1 MAMNIKS
8 TLAHKVR
15 QLYSNLLP
23 IPCLVCGM
31 PSSSSVICLACR
43 HDLPRPDAACKRCA
57 MPLTQHGT
65 CGKCLTH
72 PLQHDF
78 SYSPFIYKAA
88 IPDLI
93 SQFKYKHQFALTA
106 FFAEQLI
113 LHRGDER
120 LPHCLIPVP
129 LHVKQLKRRGYN
141 QSHELTKAISK
152 LMGVPISHP
161 IVRHNWTESQTGLSA
176 TQRKRNVQH
185 AFKLVDEHLP
195 AHIAVIDDVLTSGET
210 ANAITLLLRKAGV
223 KTIELWTIAR
233 TIHHD

>member
-1 MAMNIKS
+1 MNIKS

-31 PSSSSVICLACR
+31 PSSDTVICLACR
-43 HDLPRPDAACKRCA
+43 LDLPRVDAACKRCA
-57 MPLTQHGT
+57 MPLTQNGT

-72 PLQHDF
+72 PLQQDF
-78 SYSPFIYKAA
+78 SYSPFLYKAA
-88 IPDLI
+88 IPALI

-106 FFAEQLI
+106 FFAEQMM
-113 LHRGDER
+113 LHRGNEL
-120 LPHCLIPVP
+120 LPQLLIPVP
-129 LHVKQLKRRGYN
+129 LHVKQLKHRGYN
-141 QSHELTKAISK
+141 QSHELTKAIKK
-152 LMGVPISHP
+152 LTNIAISHP
-161 IVRHNWTESQTGLSA
+161 ITRHMWTKSQTGLSV

-185 AFKLVDEHLP
+185 AFKLDDKHLP
-195 AHIAVIDDVLTSGET
+195 THIALIDDVLTSGET